1 MMSDVGLTHGR
12 DIPDKREPHHKG
24 TDMSHRHCVH
34 ARSVAMYTSPAAALL
49 LFMSSSSCTVVSLL
63 YLRSP
68 SARAH
73 PSMYVAR
80 NVTIA
85 VFHHG
90 TIAVSHHGVVAC
102 VARPCMS
109 SALPLCAVRRLC
121 VHSHAGRQPW
131 SRRCNAVQEPAAC
144 LLGQK
149 PPVCRTDSAYP

>member
-1 MMSDVGLTHGR
+1 MLTEVMGTEREREREPQGNGHVTVTVFTHGR
-12 DIPDKREPHHKG
+12 SRCIR
-24 TDMSHRHCVH
+24 RL
-34 ARSVAMYTSPAAALL
+34 RLR
-49 LFMSSSSCTVVSLL
+49 SSSSCTVVSLL
-63 YLRSP
+63 SLRSP

-73 PSMYVAR
+73 PPMYVAR

-85 VFHHG
+85 VSHHG

-121 VHSHAGRQPW
+121 VHSHAGCQPW

-144 LLGQK
+144 SGKTTGVPNGLSL
-149 PPVCRTDSAYP
+149 PLSTCMSTCL